1 MDSADRERQIERM
14 PIIAVGASAG
24 GLDPIEAFFDAA
36 PVDAGW
42 CYVVIQHLSPDY
54 RSMMDELLGRRS
66 SLAIEHIRDGLPIA
80 PDTIFL
86 NPPNAIVEL
95 KGDRFRV
102 IPYGE
107 ADRLPRLPIDA
118 FFHSMAARAR
128 SRNVAV
134 VLSGSGADGARGAT
148 EIHRTGGYVFVQT
161 PADAKFTSMP
171 RAVLAMGAVDRVLEP
186 GEMPGSI
193 ADVLA
198 RGGSA
203 GEQAAPPA
211 GQDPGAAILGL
222 VERACHIDF
231 SAYKAPTVLRRIER
245 RQQLRG
251 IATLEE
257 YANLLAGDADA
268 VEELY
273 HDLLIGVTEFYRD
286 PDAIASLSRQALI
299 PLVTNSVAE
308 EELRV
313 WVPACASGEEAY
325 TIAIELAE
333 AVRSLGAKRHFRIIA
348 TDVHRPS
355 VERAAAGIYPAEA
368 LEKLPPILRER
379 YFIDHRSGVI
389 VDPALRQSVIFSVQD
404 ALRDP
409 PFMRL
414 DLISCRNLMIYLD
427 DDAQARLLSRFLFG
441 LRKDGYLFLG
451 PSESLGRY
459 RDEFVPIDSKWRLFR
474 KPTDRRMVDQHLLTG
489 KFTPNQ
495 VLDHQSRQDRRPS
508 RPPLTA
514 IDQSQPVRHD
524 RDSLLRGY
532 DALLKRYAPSSIL
545 ISEAGMVLTWFGAA
559 SAYIDTMSNLADWTV
574 EDIVH
579 PALHYAINV
588 GVERVRHGQEATYQ
602 REVDV
607 ALEGGEQHRLKVRIE
622 PLGGRSETG
631 RFLLVS
637 LSRAEPAAAEQV
649 AADAVGPPDEDD
661 DRALLNM
668 RIRELERDLRLT
680 EESLQYVTERL
691 EASGEE
697 LQASNEE
704 LQASNEEL
712 QASNEEM
719 QSSNEELNAVNEEL
733 ISVSAEHERKIDLL
747 SQLSRD
753 TDIVFELLGLGVI
766 IADAGLR
773 LKRFTRLCADV
784 LELEE
789 RDIGRHLRSVGTR
802 FDFADPAALA
812 AEAVRTGLPQEA
824 CGRYRDGELTVR
836 VTPYEHGA
844 VDTVRG
850 VIVTLAGSA
859 MAASARPLDRAAAP

>member
-1 MDSADRERQIERM
+1 MDIADSERSSDHL

-36 PVDAGW
+36 PLDTGW
-42 CYVVIQHLSPDY
+42 CFVVIQHLSPDY

-66 SLAIEHIRDGLPIA
+66 SLAIQHIREGLTIA
-80 PDTIFL
+80 PNTIFL

-95 KGDRFRV
+95 QGDRFRLT
-102 IPYGE
+102 PYRE
-107 ADRLPRLPIDA
+107 HDKLPHLPIDA
-118 FFHSMAARAR
+118 FFHSMATRGR
-128 SRNVAV
+128 GKNVAV
-134 VLSGSGADGARGAT
+134 VLSGSGADGARGAA
-148 EIHRTGGYVFVQT
+148 EIHRNGGFVFVQT
-161 PADAKFTSMP
+161 PSAAKFTSMP
-171 RAVLAMGAVDRVLEP
+171 RAVLAMGAVDRVLEA
-186 GEMPGSI
+186 GEMPAAI
-193 ADVLA
+193 TDILE
-198 RGGSA
+198 RGGDA
-203 GEQAAPPA
+203 GDPVKALASH
-211 GQDPGAAILGL
+211 DPGAAILHL
-222 VERACHIDF
+222 IERAHHIDF
-231 SAYKAPTVLRRIER
+231 SAYKAPTVMRRIER
-245 RQQLRG
+245 RQSLRG
-251 IATLEE
+251 IDTLEQ
-257 YANLLAGDADA
+257 YSNLLASDPEA

-299 PLVTNSVAE
+299 PLVTSSLPN

-355 VERAAAGIYPAEA
+355 VERAATGVYPPEA
-368 LEKLPPILRER
+368 LEKLPDVLRER
-379 YFIDHRSGVI
+379 YFVDHRQGML
-389 VDPALRQSVIFSVQD
+389 VDPALRQTVIFSVQD

-414 DLISCRNLMIYLD
+414 DLVSCRNLLIYLD

-451 PSESLGRY
+451 PSETLGGY

-474 KPTDRRMVDQHLLTG
+474 KSTDRKMVDHHLLTG
-489 KFTPNQ
+489 
-495 VLDHQSRQDRRPS
+495 HIGSSYAAERQEGRARRPS
-508 RPPLTA
+508 RPPLVA

-545 ISEAGMVLTWFGAA
+545 ISEDGTVLTWFGAA
-559 SAYIDTMSNLADWTV
+559 SAYVDTMSNLADWTV

-588 GVERVRHGQEATYQ
+588 GVERVRQGQDSAYQ
-602 REVDV
+602 RDVDV
-607 ALEGGEQHRLKVRIE
+607 VLDGDEHHRLQVRIE
-622 PLGGRSETG
+622 PLGGRTDAG

-637 LSRAEPAAAEQV
+637 LTRAETAAEPSEPEAAEQ
-649 AADAVGPPDEDD
+649 PDEDK
-661 DRALLNM
+661 DRALLSM

-712 QASNEEM
+712 QASNEEL

-733 ISVSAEHERKIDLL
+733 ISVSAEHERKIELL

-753 TDIVFELLGLGVI
+753 TDIVFELLELGVI
-766 IADAGLR
+766 IADAELR
-773 LKRFTRLCADV
+773 LKRFTKLCGQV

-789 RDIGRHLRSVGTR
+789 RDIGRHLRSVGAR
-802 FDFADPAALA
+802 PEFADPASLA

-824 CGRYRDGELTVR
+824 SGAFRNGDLHIR
-836 VTPYEHGA
+836 VTPFEDGVA
-844 VDTVRG
+844 DSVRG
-850 VIVTLAGSA
+850 VIVTLSGST
-859 MAASARPLDRAAAP
+859 MTMNARQSRRVAP